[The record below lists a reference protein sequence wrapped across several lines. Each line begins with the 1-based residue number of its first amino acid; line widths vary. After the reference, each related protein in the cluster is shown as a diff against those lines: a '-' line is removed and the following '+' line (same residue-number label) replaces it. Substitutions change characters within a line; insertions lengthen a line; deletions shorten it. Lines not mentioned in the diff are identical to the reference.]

1 MERVR
6 TSKCLGVEKKS
17 KSNGFPRTGK
27 KKGYE
32 SSSG

>member
-17 KSNGFPRTGK
+17 KGK
-27 KKGYE
+27 GSSGLEKGRAYE